1 MDQIEFLNA
10 YIQRMLALNS
20 ELTNKNVMIET
31 RFMLL
36 EKKYNELAEAYNATV
51 QKQEPPVDTEALV
64 EEPKQEEK
72 KTKSTKEDDQ
82 FWIHAAL

>member
-1 MDQIEFLNA
+1 MDQQEFLNA

-36 EKKYNELAEAYNATV
+36 EKKYKELEEQNKALIAEKEAAAVNTTA
-51 QKQEPPVDTEALV
+51 EPEEAIETIETPSL
-64 EEPKQEEK
+64 
-72 KTKSTKEDDQ
+72 SEDDQ
-82 FWIHAAL
+82 Y

>member
-1 MDQIEFLNA
+1 MDQQEFLNA

-36 EKKYNELAEAYNATV
+36 EKKYTELADAYNALV
-51 QKQEPPVDTEALV
+51 QKYEPPVNTETPT

-72 KTKSTKEDDQ
+72 ITKSTKKDDQ
-82 FWIHAAL
+82 F

>member
-36 EKKYNELAEAYNATV
+36 EKKYTELAETYNAMV
-51 QKQEPPVDTEALV
+51 LKHEPQVDTEAPI
-64 EEPKQEEK
+64 EQPKQEEK
-72 KTKSTKEDDQ
+72 TTKSTKKEDDQ
-82 FWIHAAL
+82 F

>member
-1 MDQIEFLNA
+1 MDQQEFLNA

-36 EKKYNELAEAYNATV
+36 EKKYTELVEKYNAMV
-51 QKQEPPVDTEALV
+51 LKYEPPINTEGDNAV
-64 EEPKQEEK
+64 APEQPKSSKDE
-72 KTKSTKEDDQ
+72 Q
-82 FWIHAAL
+82 F

>member
-1 MDQIEFLNA
+1 MDQQEFLNA

-36 EKKYNELAEAYNATV
+36 EKKYTELAEAYNAMV
-51 QKQEPPVDTEALV
+51 QKYEPPATNETPT
-64 EEPKQEEK
+64 EEPSQEEK
-72 KTKSTKEDDQ
+72 ITKSTKKDDQ
-82 FWIHAAL
+82 F

>member
-1 MDQIEFLNA
+1 MDQQEFLNA

-36 EKKYNELAEAYNATV
+36 EKKYTELAEAYNAMV
-51 QKQEPPVDTEALV
+51 LKYEPPVDTEAPI
-64 EEPKQEEK
+64 EQPKQEGK
-72 KTKSTKEDDQ
+72 TTKSTKKEDDQ
-82 FWIHAAL
+82 F

>member
-64 EEPKQEEK
+64 EQPKQEEK
-72 KTKSTKEDDQ
+72 ITKSTKKDDDQ
-82 FWIHAAL
+82 F

>member
-1 MDQIEFLNA
+1 MDQQEFLNA

-36 EKKYNELAEAYNATV
+36 EKKYTELAEAYNAMV
-51 QKQEPPVDTEALV
+51 LKYEPPVDTEAPI
-64 EEPKQEEK
+64 EQPKQEEK
-72 KTKSTKEDDQ
+72 TTKSTKKEDDQ
-82 FWIHAAL
+82 F

>member
-1 MDQIEFLNA
+1 MDQQEFLNA

-36 EKKYNELAEAYNATV
+36 EKKYTELVEKYNAMV
-51 QKQEPPVDTEALV
+51 LKYEPPINTEGDRAVPL
-64 EEPKQEEK
+64 EQPKSSKDE
-72 KTKSTKEDDQ
+72 Q
-82 FWIHAAL
+82 F

>member
-1 MDQIEFLNA
+1 MDQQEFLNA

-36 EKKYNELAEAYNATV
+36 EKKYTELSEAYNAMV
-51 QKQEPPVDTEALV
+51 QKYEPPVTNETPT
-64 EEPKQEEK
+64 EEPVQEEK
-72 KTKSTKEDDQ
+72 ITKSTKKDDQ
-82 FWIHAAL
+82 F